1 MTSQLTII
9 ATTNYSET
17 ASNAVIYAAGFA
29 KAIGAKLVLFNAFSL
44 SVHSANSLMSANEMQ
59 KELDKASSRLDTL
72 SKETAYVFK
81 IEVTSYC
88 SYSFLEDEL
97 LSIIDVTG
105 ADLIVMGMAE
115 QSFEQGLLGN
125 STTSVIKNINFPVLA
140 VPKNARFQSLKKILY
155 ACDSLSWSSIKELGW
170 LRELIKSLGME
181 IEFFNVNQ
189 SIQELKEINQIELSS
204 EKELEGEKYIY
215 KTLVSNA
222 VIDEI
227 KKEIIKYNPDIL
239 VMVPKKYGLWDSLV
253 HTSKTRMMAAGLEIP
268 LLSFPNY

>member
-9 ATTNYSET
+9 AATNYSQT

-44 SVHSANSLMSANEMQ
+44 SVHSANSLISANEMQ

-72 SKETAYVFK
+72 SRETAAVFK
-81 IEVTSYC
+81 IEVSSYC

-97 LSIIDVTG
+97 LSVIDAAG

-115 QSFEQGLLGN
+115 HSFEQDLLGN

-140 VPKNARFQSLKKILY
+140 VPKNARFQGLKKILY
-155 ACDSLSWSSIKELGW
+155 ACDALSWSTIKELGW
-170 LRELIKSLGME
+170 LKGLVEGFGME

-189 SIQELKEINQIELSS
+189 SIEELKEENQIGSNS
-204 EKELEGEKYIY
+204 AKEFEDEKYIY
-215 KTLVSNA
+215 KTVHSNA

-227 KKEIIKYNPDIL
+227 KKEIIKYNPDVL
-239 VMVPKKYGLWDSLV
+239 VMVPKKYGFWDSLV

-268 LLSFPNY
+268 LLAFSNY

>member
-9 ATTNYSET
+9 AATNHSET
-17 ASNAVIYAAGFA
+17 ASNAVVYAAGLA

-44 SVHSANSLMSANEMQ
+44 SVHSANSLISANEMQ

-72 SKETAYVFK
+72 SKETADVFK
-81 IEVTSYC
+81 IEVSSYC
-88 SYSFLEDEL
+88 SFSFLEDEL
-97 LSIIDVTG
+97 LSVIDAAG

-115 QSFEQGLLGN
+115 QSFEQDLLGN

-140 VPKNARFQSLKKILY
+140 VPKNARFHSLKKILY
-155 ACDSLSWSSIKELGW
+155 ACDALSWSTIKELGW
-170 LRELIKSLGME
+170 LKGLVENLGME

-189 SIQELKEINQIELSS
+189 SIQDLKETDQIGLSS
-204 EKELEGEKYIY
+204 ENEFEDEKYIY
-215 KTLVSNA
+215 KTVRSNA
-222 VIDEI
+222 VIAEI

-239 VMVPKKYGLWDSLV
+239 VMVPKKYGFWDSLV

-268 LLSFPNY
+268 LLSFPNF